1 MQSIEN
7 LLATVAI
14 KRSVGSKEN
23 DQLLSLCENFAS
35 SLGYE
40 VQSQN
45 FPSPIW
51 SGSLSFLRL
60 SEESCTV
67 LPSPFSPPCKVTAPL
82 VFASQ
87 KATLVGL
94 DASASILVVHGSLA
108 KEPMRDSELLGLL
121 SHTKAKA
128 IICLTGMHDSTG
140 LSPFPL
146 ITSASFSI
154 PSCYAPSSLIESL
167 LQAKED
173 RLSVPLQLFC
183 DVKQKES
190 RQLLIAVP
198 SCKPTV
204 LVTAQMDCKYGT
216 QGALHH
222 ASSVATL
229 LSLMQQKIDSSIA
242 FLLTNGQAYDQG
254 IGYTTF
260 QQFNTFPITE
270 VVRLTGLGCKQSTLA
285 FQDFSSTLAPLLRKR
300 GVQEMQL
307 GKDRFSCVLP
317 ELLVSS
323 SNQSMLARVA
333 DTQLDTLQAVDMQIL
348 TNQAQ
353 QLGELLTTWRSR

>member
-7 LLATVAI
+7 LLATIAV

-40 VQSQN
+40 VQSQKL
-45 FPSPIW
+45 PSHTW
-51 SGSLSFLRL
+51 SGSLSFLTL

-94 DASASILVVHGSLA
+94 DASTSILVVHGALA

-121 SHTKAKA
+121 THTKAKA

-146 ITSASFSI
+146 IASASFPI

-173 RLSVPLQLFC
+173 RLSVPLQLFS

-190 RQLLIAVP
+190 RQLLISVP
-198 SCKPTV
+198 SFKPTL
-204 LVTAQMDCKYGT
+204 LVAAQLDCKYGT
-216 QGALHH
+216 LGALHH
-222 ASSVATL
+222 ASSVAIL

-260 QQFNTFPITE
+260 QHFNTFPITE
-270 VVRLTGLGCKQSTLA
+270 IVRLTGLGCKQSTLA
-285 FQDFSSTLAPLLRKR
+285 FQDFGSSLAPLLRER
-300 GVQEMQL
+300 G
-307 GKDRFSCVLP
+307 LP
-317 ELLVSS
+317 EIQFGKERCNCGLAELVFSS

-353 QLGELLTTWRSR
+353 QLGELLTIWRSR